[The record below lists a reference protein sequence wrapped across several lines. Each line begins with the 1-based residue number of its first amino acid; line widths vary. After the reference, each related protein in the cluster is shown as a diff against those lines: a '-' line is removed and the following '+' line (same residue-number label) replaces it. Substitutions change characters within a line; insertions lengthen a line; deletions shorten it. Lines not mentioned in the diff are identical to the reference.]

1 MEIKGV
7 VNLSLVDW
15 DGKLSTVIFLP
26 RCNLRC
32 PFCHN
37 YALVLHPETLKT
49 IPFGHVESHVKSK
62 RDWLDG
68 VCITGGEPTLHIDLP
83 EFCSKLKDIGV
94 AVKVDT
100 NGTNP
105 QMVKDLIGN
114 GLVDYVAVDIKA
126 PLTVDKYSRA
136 TGIDA
141 EALLGSVKETV
152 GMLLASGID
161 YEFRT
166 TVVPTLHDEKDI
178 EEISRQIKGCKRYV
192 LQGFDVSTKK
202 RTLDPAFSGLKPF
215 TDEEMKVFLSV
226 ARKNIPSAKIR

>member
-1 MEIKGV
+1 MEIKGI

-15 DGKLSTVIFLP
+15 DGKLSMVIFLP

-37 YALVLHPETLKT
+37 YALVLHPEKLKT
-49 IPFGHVESHVKSK
+49 VPFEHVESYLKSK
-62 RDWLDG
+62 RGWLDG

-105 QMVKDLIGN
+105 QMVRDLIEK

-136 TGIDA
+136 IGVDA
-141 EALLGSVKETV
+141 GNFLRSVKETV
-152 GMLLASGID
+152 GMLLDSRID

-192 LQGFDVSTKK
+192 LQGFDVSMKK
-202 RTLDPAFSGLKPF
+202 KTLNPAFSGLKPF
-215 TDEEMKVFLSV
+215 TDKEMKRFLTA
-226 ARKNIPSAKIR
+226 ARKNIPNTKIR